1 MNTIYKA
8 KLLQNRKWRI
18 RKKVVGTAAR
28 PRLSVRFSSKHIYA
42 QCIDDSAGRTLVFLS
57 SLDAALRS
65 AKVGANLKGAE
76 TLGKTF
82 GEKARAA
89 GVSEVVFD
97 RNGRLYHGIVKTFA
111 DSVRAAGIKF

>member
-42 QCIDDSAGRTLVFLS
+42 QCVDDSAGKTLVFLS
-57 SLDAALRS
+57 TLDATLRGDK
-65 AKVGANLKGAE
+65 AGANRKGAE
-76 TLGKTF
+76 SLGKAF
-82 GEKARAA
+82 GEKAKSA
-89 GVSEVVFD
+89 GVAEVVFD
-97 RNGRLYHGIVKTFA
+97 RNGRLYHGIIKTFA
-111 DSVRAAGIKF
+111 DTVRASGIKF